1 MSARRVELVDRCLTN
16 GMLGSIERCAR
27 MLGRLVDSVLE
38 GPVGGDGRT
47 AAMTEAGADVRVG
60 GVCCPAGR
68 GEQTRGRHRV
78 RRE

>member
-1 MSARRVELVDRCLTN
+1 MSARRVELVGRCLTN

-47 AAMTEAGADVRVG
+47 ATMTEAGVDVRDG
-60 GVCCPAGR
+60 GVMPCSVMS
-68 GEQTRGRHRV
+68 RGRHRV